1 MNKNEYSIVKILFI
15 LGLFIWGIFGLID
28 SQNLLFINAVNLML
42 HEGGHFIFFFMPK
55 FFGFFAGTM
64 MQLLIPNLF
73 LFYFMGKRSFYSA
86 SVMLFWIAVNLF
98 DVSIYI
104 KDARSMELPL
114 LIQGT
119 IHDWNYML
127 GRLNLLNFDQI
138 IGNIVLVIGI
148 IYFLLSLILGLYYSK
163 NREEHDYLNRE
174 AF

>member
-1 MNKNEYSIVKILFI
+1 MNKNKYSVVKILFI

-28 SQNLLFINAVNLML
+28 SKNLLFIDAVNLML

-55 FFGFFAGTM
+55 FFVFFAGTM
-64 MQLLIPNLF
+64 TQLLIPNLF

-98 DVSIYI
+98 HVSIYI
-104 KDARSMELPL
+104 KDARKMELPL
-114 LIQGT
+114 LFQGA

-127 GRLNLLNFDQI
+127 DRLNLLNFDQI
-138 IGNIVLVIGI
+138 IGNIVLIIGI
-148 IYFLLSLILGLYYSK
+148 IYLLLSFVLGLYYSK